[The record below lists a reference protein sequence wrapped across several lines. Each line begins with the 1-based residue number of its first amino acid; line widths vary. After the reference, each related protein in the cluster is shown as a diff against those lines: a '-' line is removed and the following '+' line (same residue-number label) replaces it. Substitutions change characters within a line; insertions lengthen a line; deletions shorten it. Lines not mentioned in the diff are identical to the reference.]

1 MAMCGIAG
9 LFAKSDAI
17 AGSLGAHLA
26 DMLVEL
32 TDRGPDSAGAAI
44 YGADL
49 GDGAVKLSVLDP
61 AQARDWAPIA
71 ASIGAL
77 GETSLARDLGDQAVF
92 TVTADAD
99 DVRAWMAEHHPDVI
113 VLSVGHAIE
122 TFKRAGVVGDPGGLI
137 DTADLRS
144 FSGSHALAHTR
155 MATESRVT
163 TEHSHPFST
172 GTDLCLVHNGSLCNH
187 NRLRRTLQ
195 RRGVSFA
202 TDNDSEVAAGFL
214 TWRFREGDDLQAA
227 LEAAERDLDG
237 FFTFA
242 IGTRDGFAVM
252 RDPIGCK
259 PAVLA
264 ETDDWVAMAS
274 EFRAIA
280 TLPGVEDAHV
290 WEPEPGRIYRW
301 SHAAVAA

>member
-9 LFAKSDAI
+9 LFAKSEVI
-17 AGSLGAHLA
+17 SGSLGAHLS

-49 GDGAVKLSVLDP
+49 GGGTVKLSVLDP
-61 AQARDWAPIA
+61 TRSRDWSLITASVGTLGA
-71 ASIGAL
+71 AAV
-77 GETSLARDLGDQAVF
+77 ARDLGDQAVL
-92 TVTADAD
+92 TVDADAGD
-99 DVRAWMAEHHPDVI
+99 LRAWMAEHHPDLI

-122 TFKRAGVVGDPGGLI
+122 TFKRAGVVGEPGGLI

-144 FSGSHALAHTR
+144 FSGSHALGHTR

-280 TLPGVEDAHV
+280 TLPGVEHAHV